1 MGKYSKDHNNRTPP
15 LTFRTYQILP
25 HTKSSFAVFT
35 AIQTFSS
42 SSQGARGALPPWGTP
57 GAPGGAGL
65 DSCKDSESSC
75 QYGVGSGRY
84 GRLGGGSTII
94 MVLRVWKNIE
104 KVRASMEKWGVPAE
118 LMVST
123 GGSQGRRTV
132 RRSTSIPQELLGTPR
147 SSQDYQEFPRILRN
161 YQRFQGF
168 TTKYQFSLAFLEC
181 SVALREKSQV
191 QRYTTKKLPNSK
203 KTLKFR
209 ENTEITMKK
218 KQNKQWEQIRENTEK
233 VPRRF
238 QGGTRG
244 GMEVGFPRNRY
255 RADVAD
261 ARRAPR
267 RRGQD
272 VCEPLSY
279 SNSLTLSQQ

>member
-1 MGKYSKDHNNRTPP
+1 
-15 LTFRTYQILP
+15 
-25 HTKSSFAVFT
+25 
-35 AIQTFSS
+35 
-42 SSQGARGALPPWGTP
+42 
-57 GAPGGAGL
+57 
-65 DSCKDSESSC
+65 
-75 QYGVGSGRY
+75 
-84 GRLGGGSTII
+84 

-209 ENTEITMKK
+209 ENTEIIRKK
-218 KQNKQWEQIRENTEK
+218 SRKNSGNKLEK
-233 VPRRF
+233 TPKKYPGGSR
-238 QGGTRG
+238 GGTRG
-244 GMEVGFPRNRY
+244 GQGVGFPRNRY
-255 RADVAD
+255 QADVAD

-267 RRGQD
+267 RRGSRTRCLRTT
-272 VCEPLSY
+272 VLLELSHTFLVVT
-279 SNSLTLSQQ
+279 LTLSHFLINQ

>member
-1 MGKYSKDHNNRTPP
+1 
-15 LTFRTYQILP
+15 
-25 HTKSSFAVFT
+25 
-35 AIQTFSS
+35 
-42 SSQGARGALPPWGTP
+42 
-57 GAPGGAGL
+57 
-65 DSCKDSESSC
+65 
-75 QYGVGSGRY
+75 
-84 GRLGGGSTII
+84 

-161 YQRFQGF
+161 YQHFQGF

-209 ENTEITMKK
+209 ENTEIIRKT
-218 KQNKQWEQIRENTEK
+218 KQKKQWEQIRENTEK

-238 QGGTRG
+238 QGDTRG
-244 GMEVGFPRNRY
+244 QGVGFPRNRY
-255 RADVAD
+255 QADVAD
-261 ARRAPR
+261 ARRARR
-267 RRGQD
+267 RRGSRTRCLRTT
-272 VCEPLSY
+272 VLLELSHTFLVMT
-279 SNSLTLSQQ
+279 LTLSHFLINQ